1 MIGTTNDGAA
11 IGGGMGAGWIIR
23 AAAILLAIATAAT
36 MRGPVDEGGWL
47 QAHLAPVTDMIEDSL
62 RPLVV
67 HLVDP
72 VRGWLATR
80 GLSTGPAPHAPQAAL
95 LFFFLFL
102 LLADVAPA
110 RTSAA
115 RRLRLAWSAIAALV
129 AGFIVGMLSLS
140 DPRLPWAVLAG
151 IAFWAA
157 AIQSSANGAGW
168 KALPAILVASLL
180 AMMGA
185 GIVPVHFS
193 LAPAGVTSGIEGTA
207 WIFVWISGALLGLS
221 ALGSTDRSQGLL
233 AWVDDPAAK
242 AGWSILAVVTGSA
255 VLLGG

>member
-1 MIGTTNDGAA
+1 M
-11 IGGGMGAGWIIR
+11 
-23 AAAILLAIATAAT
+23 LLAVAITAT
-36 MRGPVDEGGWL
+36 MRGPVAEGGWL
-47 QAHLAPVTDMIEDSL
+47 HAQLAPVTDMIEDSL

-80 GLSTGPAPHAPQAAL
+80 SLSTGPAPHAPQAAL
-95 LFFFLFL
+95 LFFLLFL

-115 RRLRLAWSAIAALV
+115 RGLRLAWSAVAALV
-129 AGFIVGMLSLS
+129 AGFLVGMLSLS
-140 DPRLPWAVLAG
+140 NPRLPWAVLAG

-157 AIQSSANGAGW
+157 AVQSAAIGAGW
-168 KALPAILVASLL
+168 KALPAILVAALL

-193 LAPAGVTSGIEGTA
+193 LAPAGVTSGIEGTG
-207 WIFVWISGALLGLS
+207 WILVWISGVLLGLS

-242 AGWSILAVVTGSA
+242 AGWSILAVVAGSA